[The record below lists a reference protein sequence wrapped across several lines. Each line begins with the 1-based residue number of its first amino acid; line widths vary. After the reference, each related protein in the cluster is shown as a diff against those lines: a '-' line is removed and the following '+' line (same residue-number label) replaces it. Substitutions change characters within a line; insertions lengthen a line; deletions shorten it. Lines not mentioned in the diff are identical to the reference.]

1 MTHHNHAVGELMTRN
16 PRTIERST
24 SLAEAA
30 KLMKAEDTGVLPI
43 AEGDR
48 LVGVLTDRDIAIRAV
63 AEGRDAKSTTA
74 GDIASTTLVT
84 IDPQQSIDE
93 AMRLMSQHQVR
104 RLPVCEEDGRLVG
117 MLSQADIARVAS
129 DERIGETVSNI
140 SQ

>member
-1 MTHHNHAVGELMTRN
+1 LASSDSIRDLMTRN

-30 KLMKAEDTGVLPI
+30 RLMRDEDTGVLPI
-43 AEGDR
+43 VDGDR

-63 AEGRDAKSTTA
+63 GEGRDPSSTSA

-93 AMRLMSQHQVR
+93 AMRLMSEHQVR
-104 RLPVCEEDGRLVG
+104 RLPVTEEDGRLVG
-117 MLSQADIARVAS
+117 IVSQADFARHAS

>member
-1 MTHHNHAVGELMTRN
+1 MTHHSISELMTRN

-24 SLAEAA
+24 SLTEAA
-30 KLMKAEDTGVLPI
+30 RLMKSEDTGVLPI

-48 LVGVLTDRDIAIRAV
+48 LVGVLTDRDIAVRAV
-63 AEGRDAKSTTA
+63 AEGRDANSTTA

-93 AMRLMSQHQVR
+93 AMRLMSEHQVR

-117 MLSQADIARVAS
+117 MISQADIARAAS
-129 DERIGETVSNI
+129 DERVGETVSNI
-140 SQ
+140 SR